1 MGDWIASDSS
11 EFPGLADADQ
21 ISFGGARS
29 RAEGAWGRLRLRG
42 GWRDLPLP
50 EHPLDPLTGRLGV
63 QPRASQRELVERA
76 APMPAPGLLV
86 AEAPMGEGKTKAA
99 LAAAEILAARFG
111 LDGVFVAMPTQATSD
126 PMCEQVLQWVRTF
139 GPELESQ
146 VALLHG
152 RRRFNAWWR
161 TIWDGKPRP
170 GGDGCGC
177 EGGSRPDAANMAD
190 DDFGAIDEDAA

>member
-1 MGDWIASDSS
+1 MSA
-11 EFPGLADADQ
+11 Q
-21 ISFGGARS
+21 
-29 RAEGAWGRLRLRG
+29 
-42 GWRDLPLP
+42 
-50 EHPLDPLTGRLGV
+50 
-63 QPRASQRELVERA
+63 
-76 APMPAPGLLV
+76 GLLV

-111 LDGVFVAMPTQATSD
+111 LDGVFVAMPT
-126 PMCEQVLQWVRTF
+126 
-139 GPELESQ
+139 
-146 VALLHG
+146 LHG

-177 EGGSRPDAANMAD
+177 EGGSRPDAADMAD